1 MPRLWSVITMPSG
14 QVYEFAG
21 HTLDPRQGR
30 LRRDGKDVDLRP
42 KSLALLSHLIANPG
56 RVIDKEELIAAVW
69 PDVVVSDDSLSQCLK
84 DVRGVL
90 GTEAEGLI
98 RTVPRRGYM
107 VDESRIHVRSE
118 ATASKARKP
127 SIAVLPFRPLAND
140 REHQWFSD
148 GIVEDIAA
156 ALARSR
162 QLLVVPR
169 YAQRGVGAD
178 GVSAIDAVRGLGV
191 SHVLEGSV
199 RIAGDSV
206 RVSAQLVEA
215 QSGGLIWADRFDRKT
230 TAIFSIQDEITEAIV
245 RHLEIELLPEEW
257 HAIQLSRTGDIE
269 AYTYYRHGRQLARQL
284 TKSYLLLARRMF
296 AKAVELDPNFARA
309 YAGLVVCDCYLI
321 EWHATDEK
329 IRSTLAMADKA
340 LSLDSALAEA
350 HVARGFALYR
360 SGRFDEAEA
369 AYDHALATDRD
380 CYEAR
385 LFAGIFAWIRG
396 RREVARAL
404 FISAAELREDDYVA
418 PLFALGMMDKH
429 DPDKP
434 RWARVCLDRAERA
447 ATLQPENPAPLSR
460 GACALV
466 HLGEPERALSW
477 TTRALTMDPD
487 DLVTQYNAAAVYSLT
502 GRQDEA
508 IAILEN
514 YLNATSDD
522 MVDVLIGDG
531 DFDGIRSHPRYAAL
545 VAR

>member
-1 MPRLWSVITMPSG
+1 VITVTPAPS
-14 QVYEFAG
+14 YEFDG
-21 HTLDPRQGR
+21 HTFDPQLGR
-30 LRRDGKDVDLRP
+30 LRRDGKDIALRP
-42 KSLALLSHLIANPG
+42 KSLALLSYLVANPG

-90 GTEAEGLI
+90 GIKAEGLI

-107 VDESRIHVRSE
+107 VDESRIHIRSG
-118 ATASKARKP
+118 AAAPKAAKP

-148 GIVEDIAA
+148 GIVEDITA

-169 YAQRGVGAD
+169 YARRDVSIDAD
-178 GVSAIDAVRGLGV
+178 TAVDAVRGLGV
-191 SHVLEGSV
+191 GYVLEGSV

-206 RVSAQLVEA
+206 RVSAQLLEA
-215 QSGGLIWADRFDRKT
+215 QSGGLVWADRFDRKT
-230 TAIFSIQDEITEAIV
+230 ADIFSIQDEITEAIV

-269 AYTYYRHGRQLARQL
+269 AYTYYRHGRQLARNL
-284 TKSYLLLARRMF
+284 TKTYMLLARRMF
-296 AKAVELDPNFARA
+296 AKAAELDPDFARA
-309 YAGLVVCDCYLI
+309 YAGIVLCDCYLM

-329 IRSTLAMADKA
+329 LKSILAMADKA
-340 LSLDSALAEA
+340 LSLDPALAEA

-369 AYDHALATDRD
+369 AYAHALAIDRD

-385 LFAGIFAWIRG
+385 LFAGMLAWIRG
-396 RREVARAL
+396 RRETAKSL
-404 FISAAELREDDYVA
+404 FLMAGELREDDYLA
-418 PLFALGMMDKH
+418 PFFALGMMDKD
-429 DPDKP
+429 DPDRK
-434 RWARVCLDRAERA
+434 RWARVCLERAERL

-460 GACALV
+460 GACVLA
-466 HLGEPERALSW
+466 HLGEQERAFSW
-477 TTRALTMDPD
+477 LTRALTMDPD
-487 DLVTQYNAAAVYSLT
+487 DLVTQYNAAAVHSLT
-502 GRQDEA
+502 GRHEEA

-514 YLNATSDD
+514 YLRVVSDD
-522 MVDVLIGDG
+522 MIDILIGDR
-531 DFDGIRSHPRYAAL
+531 DFDGLRSHPRYAAL
-545 VAR
+545 IASRR